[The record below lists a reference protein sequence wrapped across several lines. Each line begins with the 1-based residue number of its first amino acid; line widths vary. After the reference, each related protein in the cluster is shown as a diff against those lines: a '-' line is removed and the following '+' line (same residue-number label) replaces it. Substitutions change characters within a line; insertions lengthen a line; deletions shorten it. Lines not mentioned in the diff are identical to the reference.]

1 MQATEIADLI
11 LDTLRTTNQ
20 WRAADQQLEVS
31 RDAPIFGPPSPL
43 DSLGLVALLIDLEEQ
58 LQARGYALTFNDAA
72 AMSEQRSPFRN
83 VPSLVDY
90 IERHLAGAERCRPAA
105 S

>member
-1 MQATEIADLI
+1 MHADEIAALV

-31 RDAPIFGPPSPL
+31 LEAPIFGPTSPL

-90 IERHLAGAERCRPAA
+90 IAKHLADVDRCRPAA

>member
-1 MQATEIADLI
+1 MHADDIADLI
-11 LDTLRTTNQ
+11 LDTLRATNQ
-20 WRAADQQLEVS
+20 WRAADQQLTVS
-31 RDAPIFGPPSPL
+31 REAPIFGPPSPL

-58 LQARGYALTFNDAA
+58 LQARGYALTFSDAA

-83 VPSLVDY
+83 VPSLVAY
-90 IERHLAGAERCRPAA
+90 IARHLPDADPCRPAA

>member
-1 MQATEIADLI
+1 MHAEEIAQLV
-11 LDTLRTTNQ
+11 LETLRMTNQ
-20 WRAADQQLEVS
+20 WRPADQQLEVS
-31 RDAPIFGPPSPL
+31 REAPIFGPPSPL

-58 LQARGYALTFNDAA
+58 LQARGYGLTFSDAA

-90 IERHLAGAERCRPAA
+90 IAKHLADVDRCRHAA

>member
-1 MQATEIADLI
+1 MHADEIVELV
-11 LDTLRTTNQ
+11 LDTLRTTNRS
-20 WRAADQQLEVS
+20 RAADQQMEVS

-58 LQARGYALTFNDAA
+58 IQARGYALTFSDAA

-83 VPSLVDY
+83 VPPLVAY
-90 IERHLAGAERCRPAA
+90 IAKHLNGVDRCPAA

>member
-1 MQATEIADLI
+1 MHADEIVELV
-11 LDTLRTTNQ
+11 LDTLRTTNRS
-20 WRAADQQLEVS
+20 RAADQQMEVS

-58 LQARGYALTFNDAA
+58 IQARGYALTFSDAA

-83 VPSLVDY
+83 VPSLVAY
-90 IERHLAGAERCRPAA
+90 IAKHLNGVDRCPAA